1 MTRKRNRVKHSD
13 KTSGE
18 PRFSR
23 RVPWCARRAHRA
35 SAVAED
41 VEQYRRGVPKRR
53 RMLDRYGWYE
63 HRPEGAWTTT
73 RQAEALNLAT
83 SRRSSRHEGVVA
95 GLNIVS
101 GELEILD
108 PFALYGDAISGINV
122 CVIGDIG
129 QENPR

>member
-1 MTRKRNRVKHSD
+1 MTRKRNRAEHSE
-13 KTSGE
+13 KTDRE
-18 PRFSR
+18 PGFSR
-23 RVPWCARRAHRA
+23 SRRWRVRRATKS
-35 SAVAED
+35 SAVTED
-41 VEQYRRGVPKRR
+41 VEQSRRGAPKRHR
-53 RMLDRYGWYE
+53 LLDRYGWYE
-63 HRPEGAWTTT
+63 QRPEGAWTTT

-129 QENPR
+129 QG